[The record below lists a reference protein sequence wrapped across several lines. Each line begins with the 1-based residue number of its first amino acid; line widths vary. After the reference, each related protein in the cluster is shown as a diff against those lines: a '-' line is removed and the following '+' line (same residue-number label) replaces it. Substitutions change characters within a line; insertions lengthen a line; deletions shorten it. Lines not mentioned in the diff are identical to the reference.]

1 MNGVCQFHAQCIII
15 QHKSLI
21 FLHGARYTFKS
32 KISEFSRQKSS
43 QETAHETFFKYQ
55 CSVACS
61 FTYEY
66 FQELVILPKEMVWKI
81 LTFYSFHECSS
92 NAMFI
97 ILSRNLS
104 HQISL
109 GFVQMT
115 GPCVHDLGDQLS
127 RYKSTHPT
135 FVSFRTQGPGIW
147 TTQEIFGVKGCVIK

>member
-15 QHKSLI
+15 QQKVS
-21 FLHGARYTFKS
+21 FFYTSVVARYTFKDIWIFTP
-32 KISEFSRQKSS
+32 KKFSRKR
-43 QETAHETFFKYQ
+43 TRNFFFKYQ

-135 FVSFRTQGPGIW
+135 LPNFSELCNPTQNFI
-147 TTQEIFGVKGCVIK
+147 